1 MTRLDLHGF
10 TIHDAWRF
18 FHQWVQEAQ
27 QDNTVKSVT
36 VVTGQGQMYKEFP
49 RWCDNMSFIR
59 DIQPHFGNGAY
70 HISFYKNRNR

>member
-1 MTRLDLHGF
+1 MSRIDLHGF

-27 QDNTVKSVT
+27 KDNTVKSVT
-36 VVTGQGQMYKEFP
+36 VVTGQGQIYKEFP
-49 RWCDNMSFIR
+49 GWCDNMSFIR